1 MFNNNESK
9 GMMMKA
15 LGGRMQGRDGLEE
28 EHIDRYYQ
36 FSVLVFTFIINK
48 YKYKNRLEFL
58 F

>member
-1 MFNNNESK
+1 
-9 GMMMKA
+9 MMMKA